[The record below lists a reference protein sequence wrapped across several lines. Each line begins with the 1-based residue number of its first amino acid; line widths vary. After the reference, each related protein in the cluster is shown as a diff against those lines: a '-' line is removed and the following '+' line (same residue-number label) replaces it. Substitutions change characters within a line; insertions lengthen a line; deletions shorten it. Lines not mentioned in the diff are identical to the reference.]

1 MIAAYTIV
9 FGALV
14 AYGAHLALERKQLG
28 RALAKSPSHE
38 QKANPG

>member
-1 MIAAYTIV
+1 MIAAYAIV
-9 FGALV
+9 LSALGTYV
-14 AYGAHLALERKQLG
+14 VHLARERKQLR